1 MDLMNLAQQLISQKL
16 GDNVDSDAVSNG
28 LQSLLGDQN
37 GGLDI
42 GNLVSSMTQNGG
54 LAEVVGSWLGDGDN
68 MPIDSNTV
76 NELFSSDK
84 IGEFASSLGIDS
96 SNASELLADV
106 VPNIVDQSSSG
117 GNLLDSIGGIDG
129 ALDFAKKFF

>member
-16 GDNVDSDAVSNG
+16 GDNVDSNTVSNG
-28 LQSLLGDQN
+28 IQALF
-37 GGLDI
+37 GGSEGGFDI
-42 GNLVSSMTQNGG
+42 SNLVSSMSQDGG

-68 MPIDSNTV
+68 MPIDSDTV
-76 NELFSSDK
+76 TKMFNSDQIGAFASQLGLDSSD
-84 IGEFASSLGIDS
+84 ASS
-96 SNASELLADV
+96 LLADV

-129 ALDFAKKFF
+129 AMDFAKKFF

>member
-1 MDLMNLAQQLISQKL
+1 MDLMNIAQQLISQKL

-28 LQSLLGDQN
+28 LQALLGGQN

-42 GNLVSSMTQNGG
+42 GSLVSSMSQNGG

-76 NELFSSDK
+76 TELFSSDK
-84 IGEFASSLGIDS
+84 IGAFASQLGIDS

-106 VPNIVDQSSSG
+106 VPNMVDQSSSG